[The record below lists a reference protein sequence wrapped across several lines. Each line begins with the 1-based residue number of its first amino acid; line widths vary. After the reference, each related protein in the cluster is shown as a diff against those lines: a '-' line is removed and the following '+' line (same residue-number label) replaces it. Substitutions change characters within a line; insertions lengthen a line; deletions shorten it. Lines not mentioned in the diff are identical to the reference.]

1 MDVGKLH
8 ETFGM
13 NLKRR
18 PRGLIDGGAHNRLSS
33 MFEHVFRKN
42 GENERGMNK
51 LIENS
56 SMKRVMWIP

>member
-13 NLKRR
+13 KLKRR

-42 GENERGMNK
+42 GENEEGY
-51 LIENS
+51 E
-56 SMKRVMWIP
+56 